1 MAAIWKRVDLST
13 QDCMKLYVSSADS
26 INTCPTHTS
35 DSSACAGYGSS
46 FTILL
51 AVSERQA
58 QTKFTN
64 LWSCRSLVVF
74 NWKESNK
81 CDLCQACQLLITYLC
96 DKGSGC
102 RTLLGAV
109 ATLMKCGRDGQRF
122 RKNYSSVWRPA
133 PVNFKKR
140 IDLRLVSPFPNGGN
154 ERILELASVNL
165 RFSTIIY
172 DDLPLSTIIYVQ
184 R

>member
-1 MAAIWKRVDLST
+1 MSQDCMKRVDLST

-26 INTCPTHTS
+26 INPCPTHTS

-64 LWSCRSLVVF
+64 LWNCLVVF

>member
-1 MAAIWKRVDLST
+1 MPHTHVGFFCLCRVWKLIHNLACCVGAPSPDKIYKSVELS
-13 QDCMKLYVSSADS
+13 C
-26 INTCPTHTS
+26 
-35 DSSACAGYGSS
+35 
-46 FTILL
+46 
-51 AVSERQA
+51 
-58 QTKFTN
+58 
-64 LWSCRSLVVF
+64 SLVVF